1 MQPMTETTN
10 RYGIYAVDYTTFGG
24 EITIEDF
31 NTTLPNRKRITK
43 QRYMINKSTQRKER
57 QKYKNMTLEELRK
70 MKALSD
76 SMTTL
81 AGSSLVS

>member
-31 NTTLPNRKRITK
+31 NTTLPNRKRTTK

-57 QKYKNMTLEELRK
+57 QKYKNMTLEEANNHLYNE
-70 MKALSD
+70 
-76 SMTTL
+76 
-81 AGSSLVS
+81 VSNLIDELKSIE